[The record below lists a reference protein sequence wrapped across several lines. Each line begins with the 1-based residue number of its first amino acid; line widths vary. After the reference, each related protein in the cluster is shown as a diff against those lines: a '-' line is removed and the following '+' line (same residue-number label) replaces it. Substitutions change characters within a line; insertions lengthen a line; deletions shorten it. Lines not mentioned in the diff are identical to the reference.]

1 MADLASSDN
10 PMSQPTEEMKAERKR
25 LREQAQTAESADERR
40 EAIRRLAAL
49 ERERNR
55 DTYEKLARE

>member
-1 MADLASSDN
+1 
-10 PMSQPTEEMKAERKR
+10 MSQPTEEMKAERKR
-25 LREQAQTAESADERR
+25 LREQARTAENADERR

-49 ERERNR
+49 DRERNR